1 LDAKDVSI
9 PIKMPH
15 SGYCITACACP
26 PLHHAFLK
34 ADHHDTSY
42 ACAAGQGQRLAWLMD
57 ILKSFDLKKKKKD
70 KKKCCEKF
78 RKGKRCG
85 SCPMKGCA

>member
-26 PLHHAFLK
+26 PLRHAFLK
-34 ADHHDTSY
+34 AYHHDTSY
-42 ACAAGQGQRLAWLMD
+42 ACAAGQGQRLAWAD
-57 ILKSFDLKKKKKD
+57 GYI
-70 KKKCCEKF
+70 EKL
-78 RKGKRCG
+78 RPQEKEEG
-85 SCPMKGCA
+85 